1 MITAERR
8 LLAALNVPYQP
19 LIHSPTPRPS
29 NRKPMHR
36 EVLEPAPLC
45 PPPRAAPWSPSLTT
59 AAASTLG
66 TPLCPPLRSRVWNV
80 RIVQKTIARHDTRQ
94 RGAARAIAAC
104 CVEHCP
110 LPSAAERRE
119 NERGA
124 EKSDAEHSQLWST
137 QGRKA
142 EQNGRVQQVLVS

>member
-1 MITAERR
+1 
-8 LLAALNVPYQP
+8 
-19 LIHSPTPRPS
+19 
-29 NRKPMHR
+29 MHR

-80 RIVQKTIARHDTRQ
+80 RIVQKTIARHDT
-94 RGAARAIAAC
+94 AARGCTRDRRMLRRA
-104 CVEHCP
+104 
-110 LPSAAERRE
+110 LPSAQSSAAERRE